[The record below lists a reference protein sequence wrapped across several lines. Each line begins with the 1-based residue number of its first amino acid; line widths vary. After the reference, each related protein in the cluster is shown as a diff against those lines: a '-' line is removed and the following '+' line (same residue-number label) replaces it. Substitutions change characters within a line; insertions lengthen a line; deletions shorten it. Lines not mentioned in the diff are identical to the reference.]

1 MIYALC
7 MCVCMLTMLL
17 ELTARA
23 RHTRLSIGLTGRRTA
38 EAGST
43 LMDRD
48 TKNVLL
54 KWSSEQNMLSL
65 LNLSFDLHPYMVL
78 GGKRAIKCNGA
89 EM

>member
-1 MIYALC
+1 
-7 MCVCMLTMLL
+7 MLTMLL

-48 TKNVLL
+48 KKKKELL
-54 KWSSEQNMLSL
+54 KWSSEQNMLL
-65 LNLSFDLHPYMVL
+65 LLYVSFDLHPYML
-78 GGKRAIKCNGA
+78 PGGKRAIKCNGA